1 MQIQS
6 IKKILQNLEFKAQDL
21 SLMDISPDKKKAL
34 NEKETK
40 EKLMKQNKV
49 YINLKKLLHF

>member
-1 MQIQS
+1 MGATQIQS

-34 NEKETK
+34 NEKEAK
-40 EKLMKQNKV
+40 
-49 YINLKKLLHF
+49 